1 VLWVWWGTW
10 IRAGSFG
17 SGGAPASSFLVA
29 NARLATGKL
38 ATVAAA
44 SFRNSRR
51 FMMSSQNVQK
61 LIQPATPSRDYKR
74 RLGNLQYALLLV
86 VGEVHAQ
93 FLKNI

>member
-1 VLWVWWGTW
+1 
-10 IRAGSFG
+10 
-17 SGGAPASSFLVA
+17 
-29 NARLATGKL
+29 
-38 ATVAAA
+38 
-44 SFRNSRR
+44 
-51 FMMSSQNVQK
+51 MMSSQNVQQ